1 MTGASQEMSIANS
14 KQPLPCPLHQSIFG
28 HLPFPE
34 TFPEKSSHLLW
45 TPGGAAAEQ
54 KQED

>member
-1 MTGASQEMSIANS
+1 MTGARQEMSIANS

-45 TPGGAAAEQ
+45 APGGAAAEQ